1 MDHTGENA
9 VNALR
14 STYEAWKL
22 SEDKLVCMTTDNG
35 SNVIKATEVLK
46 FQRLPCSGHCL
57 NLAVTNALKEDA
69 RVS

>member
-14 STYEAWKL
+14 STHEAW
-22 SEDKLVCMTTDNG
+22 KLVCMTTDNG

-46 FQRLPCSGHCL
+46 FQRLPCFGHCL